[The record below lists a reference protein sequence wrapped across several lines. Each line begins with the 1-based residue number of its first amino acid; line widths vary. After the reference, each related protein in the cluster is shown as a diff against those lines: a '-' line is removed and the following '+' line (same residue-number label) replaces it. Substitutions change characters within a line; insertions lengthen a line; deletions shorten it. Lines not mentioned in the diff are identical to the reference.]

1 VLDELRDKLRLTAP
15 PAGDRDATRFYTVCV
30 VRAFDGIAL
39 LEASAA
45 TPPGLPAGVAIDA
58 ADLAAVQGAQA
69 ALVDW
74 SAATFGKIGSDD
86 PPAWR
91 DDRLQYEASL
101 VARATSGARTD
112 FIARPELEGDV
123 DWYTLDVLPAP
134 PAPEEPLAREATPI
148 DRSVLPIN
156 VRFRGMPNARWW
168 DFEDARLDFGD
179 LRPDRRD
186 AAKLVVMDFMLVHG
200 NDWFVIPFDQPV
212 GTACL
217 IDELVVRD
225 VFGGDTHVPRADEG
239 GGAAGG
245 RWTLFSSAV
254 EGEPSGVGAF
264 LVIPPSVT
272 TAMQRGQPLEDVR
285 FFRDEMA
292 NLVWAVEHI
301 VTGAAG
307 DPWPGSERSTA
318 IAPEPAAAGSGTL
331 KYTIQTPVPYNWI
344 PFVPV
349 AIDPIRGD
357 IALERAALLDV
368 TTSPPTPVRPVGRI
382 LRPRDGEDPYRV
394 REEEVPRT
402 GVRVRRVA
410 CRSRWIDGS
419 TWLWVMRQRAAGA
432 GEGSSGLRFDR
443 ASAEAP

>member
-1 VLDELRDKLRLTAP
+1 
-15 PAGDRDATRFYTVCV
+15 
-30 VRAFDGIAL
+30 
-39 LEASAA
+39 
-45 TPPGLPAGVAIDA
+45 
-58 ADLAAVQGAQA
+58 
-69 ALVDW
+69 
-74 SAATFGKIGSDD
+74 
-86 PPAWR
+86 
-91 DDRLQYEASL
+91 
-101 VARATSGARTD
+101 
-112 FIARPELEGDV
+112 
-123 DWYTLDVLPAP
+123 
-134 PAPEEPLAREATPI
+134 
-148 DRSVLPIN
+148 
-156 VRFRGMPNARWW
+156 
-168 DFEDARLDFGD
+168 
-179 LRPDRRD
+179 
-186 AAKLVVMDFMLVHG
+186 
-200 NDWFVIPFDQPV
+200 
-212 GTACL
+212 
-217 IDELVVRD
+217 
-225 VFGGDTHVPRADEG
+225 
-239 GGAAGG
+239 
-245 RWTLFSSAV
+245 
-254 EGEPSGVGAF
+254 
-264 LVIPPSVT
+264 
-272 TAMQRGQPLEDVR
+272 MQRGQPLEDVR